1 MTWTSLPPAPIAAGP
16 PPSLAR
22 AVGVIDPVLEEV
34 VGRLSPA
41 IEPAVR
47 YHLASGGKRVRAA
60 LALLSAAAVSGDDAG
75 AVAGAVGIEL
85 VHNFSLI
92 HDDIIDGDESRRG
105 RPTVWSKFG
114 VGTAIIAGDAVLA
127 LANQVLLEDPSPH
140 AARAAAFL
148 GTATQQMIAG
158 QADDM
163 AFETERVVSVE
174 QCVEMSRCKT
184 GALLRCA
191 SALGAILVGGTDT
204 QVEALGDYGTHL
216 GIAFQAIDDV
226 LGIWGDPEATG
237 KSAANDVLRHKKTL
251 PIAAALASG
260 DPSAETLADLL
271 TGDLDPDDVARVAAL
286 IDDLGGR
293 DHALALADHHL
304 DAAIAALGSVP
315 LAATAVAELSTLAHY
330 VTERDR

>member
-1 MTWTSLPPAPIAAGP
+1 MTSTSLPASPIAAGP
-16 PPSLAR
+16 PPSLRR
-22 AVGVIDPVLEEV
+22 AMGVIEPVLDEV
-34 VGRLSPA
+34 VGRLSPT
-41 IEPAVR
+41 IESAVR

-60 LALLSAAAVSGDDAG
+60 LALLSAAAVSGDEAG

-114 VGTAIIAGDAVLA
+114 VGTAVIAGDAVLA

-191 SALGAILVGGTDT
+191 SALGAILVGATGA

-237 KSAANDVLRHKKTL
+237 KSAANDVLRHKKTI
-251 PIAAALASG
+251 PIAAALACD
-260 DPSAETLADLL
+260 DPSADTLADLL
-271 TGDLDPDDVARVAAL
+271 TGDLTPEDVVRVADL
-286 IDDLGGR
+286 IDELGGR
-293 DHALALADHHL
+293 RHALALADRHL
-304 DAAIAALGSVP
+304 DEAIAALGRVP
-315 LAATAVAELSTLAHY
+315 LAPEPVAELVVLAHY